1 MKGVKKMAKWIMPGT
16 EGTKEYMTV
25 ARTALGVVGVREYA
39 PGAYRV
45 RVEPTEAG
53 VAAIAS
59 KLTADAGWKQP
70 GEGGQNRFSHT
81 VNAPEGAK
89 DEALVAMVKTALFA
103 ILAGGNE
110 PEVNSRARA
119 WAKKLVSKD
128 ALVAEVKHRKVQGAN
143 LASSWSLKALCSK
156 VSA

>member
-1 MKGVKKMAKWIMPGT
+1 MIYEVVLVNTVTLDLMKGVKKMAKWIMPGT

-89 DEALVAMVKTALFA
+89 DEVLVAMVKTALFA
-103 ILAGGNE
+103 ISPRSTRALAPGRRSLS
-110 PEVNSRARA
+110 PRTR
-119 WAKKLVSKD
+119 
-128 ALVAEVKHRKVQGAN
+128 
-143 LASSWSLKALCSK
+143 SSPR
-156 VSA
+156 

>member
-1 MKGVKKMAKWIMPGT
+1 MRAGSSRAKAV
-16 EGTKEYMTV
+16 ESLLQYMQ
-25 ARTALGVVGVREYA
+25 R
-39 PGAYRV
+39 
-45 RVEPTEAG
+45 
-53 VAAIAS
+53 S
-59 KLTADAGWKQP
+59 
-70 GEGGQNRFSHT
+70 
-81 VNAPEGAK
+81 EGAK
-89 DEALVAMVKTALFA
+89 DEVLVAMVKTALFA